1 MRAAVAWPVLW
12 TRFPRPAL
20 TRAALAVA
28 AALLYATALRDPRC
42 PPPDGAPCRPP
53 AVHAEDGVNALPQW
67 ERLGQVGGAPTAIAV
82 EGRLAVLGVAEVVWV
97 VDLTVD
103 NRPRVIGR
111 TGLLGSTV
119 VDLAIVGR
127 TAVAALGDGGLVF
140 IDIAEPT
147 APSETAR
154 LEGVASTLAVAGD
167 RLVACGGH
175 ACRIVRVAAEE
186 PPDVV
191 GTVAFGEPV
200 GPVAAEGQRAYVA
213 VEPASDAGSPM
224 LHVVDIADPAGPQTL
239 LTKALVPSA
248 VRGLGV
254 TGSWLYVVQE
264 SGVLRAYD
272 LSTEGPP
279 VPRGGVLLPSGVSS
293 TGVRPMAVAGE
304 RVYVASGLEVSAVD
318 ISQPTAPRFLG
329 ATPVDG
335 LVAAIGASPG
345 RVYVANHADLLG
357 GRRAFHGLEILAAA
371 IDGGAQPLGSLD
383 EAWHAYGVALHRERY
398 AVVAAGRS
406 GLRVVD
412 VEAAGGPREI
422 AAWIGAAELVDVVL
436 AGDVAFA
443 ADASTGAMLQLI
455 DLSDPALPRAI
466 GALREPAPRAS
477 AVVRIGRFVAVG
489 LEPRQLVLLDASDPR
504 APRHVMQLDLPGATL
519 ALATFG
525 SRLYV
530 LTGRPARTPSLLVLD
545 VAADGRVAVRS
556 SAVLDLPLLE
566 RSLFGLAAGADAVV
580 VSTEGLVVTLDADG
594 LPPQAHGRLSL
605 PHAAVA
611 VAGSGGRMIAV
622 GGGLSLIDVAD
633 VDEPRLIA
641 SVPWNAGWPEVRN
654 AVAFGSEI
662 VAAAQWDA
670 GLAIARLSPAGW
682 LPDGPAEPPTA
693 PAPPTDEPTATS
705 AATASTEPPRTAEPT
720 PSVDPTVEATTS
732 GDPTP
737 SSTPSAPVDPTP
749 PTPPTETP
757 PATVGLPSATPS
769 ASQATATPRAATA
782 TRRPSATARPTSDP
796 LQARTIYLPLLVT
809 EACPPKDVFSDIVLV
824 IDASTSMALLTPGG
838 QQKIDAALDAVWTFL
853 DGLRL
858 QGGGDRA
865 AIVTFNRT
873 AATLQ
878 ELTGERRR
886 LVSAL
891 RRVSLAANSR
901 VDAGILAAAAELSA
915 HGRDTATKAMIV
927 LSDGKANP
935 VSSAT
940 VVSAAQSARRMGF
953 GLFVVG
959 IGPDMDAPTL
969 RAMAGVATRFF
980 PAPDPDQLRPIYAH
994 LVRTVPCPA
1003 SGYWG
1008 RR

>member
-1 MRAAVAWPVLW
+1 MRAAVVRPVLW

-28 AALLYATALRDPRC
+28 AALLYASALQDQRC
-42 PPPDGAPCRPP
+42 PAADAAPCRPP
-53 AVHAEDGVNALPQW
+53 AVHADDGGAALPHW

-82 EGRLAVLGVAEVVWV
+82 EGRLAVLGVAEVVWI

-119 VDLAIVGR
+119 VDLAIIGR
-127 TAVAALGDGGLVF
+127 TAVAALDDGGLVF

-147 APSETAR
+147 APSVTAR
-154 LEGVASTLAVAGD
+154 VEGSARTLAVAGD
-167 RLVACGGH
+167 RLVACGGR
-175 ACRIVRVAAEE
+175 ACRIVRVASDE

-213 VEPASDAGSPM
+213 VEPAGEAVGPM
-224 LHVVDIADPAGPQTL
+224 LHIVDIADPAGPQTL

-335 LVAAIGASPG
+335 LVAAVGASPG

-412 VEAAGGPREI
+412 VEAVGGPREI

-436 AGDVAFA
+436 AGDVAFV

-455 DLSDPALPRAI
+455 DLSDPAQPRAI

-489 LEPRQLVLLDASDPR
+489 LEPRQLVVLDASDPR

-519 ALATFG
+519 ALATHG

-545 VAADGRVAVRS
+545 VGIDGRVAVRS
-556 SAVLDLPLLE
+556 QAVLDLPLLE
-566 RSLFGLAAGADAVV
+566 RSLFGLAASADAVV

-594 LPPQAHGRLSL
+594 LPPQTHGRLSL

-611 VAGSGGRMIAV
+611 VAGSGSRMIAV
-622 GGGLSLIDVAD
+622 GGGLSLIDVLD
-633 VDEPRLIA
+633 VDAPRLIA
-641 SVPWNAGWPEVRN
+641 SVPWSAAWPEVRN
-654 AVAFGSEI
+654 AVAFGGEV

-682 LPDGPAEPPTA
+682 LPDAPAEPPTA
-693 PAPPTDEPTATS
+693 PALPTDEPTATPS
-705 AATASTEPPRTAEPT
+705 AAASAEPPTAEPT
-720 PSVDPTVEATTS
+720 PAAEPTAEPTAEATS
-732 GDPTP
+732 SRAPQP
-737 SSTPSAPVDPTP
+737 SSTPSAPVDPTRP
-749 PTPPTETP
+749 ALPTDTP
-757 PATVGLPSATPS
+757 PATSVPPSATTTS
-769 ASQATATPRAATA
+769 RAATA

-865 AIVTFNRT
+865 AIVTFNHT
-873 AATLQ
+873 ASTLQ
-878 ELTGERRR
+878 ALTGERRR

-901 VDAGILAAAAELSA
+901 VDAGILAAAAELRA
-915 HGRDTATKAMIV
+915 NGRDTATKAMIV